1 MDNKELKYKKGIE
14 EFIFVAKSSTDIICD
29 VVSNDLPFNEY
40 NKEKIEVR
48 LRNVVEMFFKNN
60 RKYYP
65 DDNMFEGEI
74 VFDAEMMSDLV
85 THEFTYDGVTYKEDL
100 PDLDEATTN
109 KFRMAHEQYLK
120 EKYHTDRFEYM
131 KVGTNVMELFQDEQ
145 FFKKIYTEINGE
157 SKKRNKDLDSIKI
170 STLKNYAYQLE
181 EIVSRLESLSDKMNV
196 MSAFEVKRWK
206 ECVQNYSCNLL
217 MLLSKVGSPDF
228 NTIDGVFILKNLLDA
243 IDINTS
249 MDDKDKFIASVIG
262 CPISTVTTSRTKFNE
277 WGRKADEARLSKL
290 KTIQNL
296 CESSLNPESN
306 NDGNPVVKKFLSYIG
321 KAVRDAEGASKKKK

>member
-157 SKKRNKDLDSIKI
+157 IKKRKKD
-170 STLKNYAYQLE
+170 
-181 EIVSRLESLSDKMNV
+181 
-196 MSAFEVKRWK
+196 
-206 ECVQNYSCNLL
+206 
-217 MLLSKVGSPDF
+217 
-228 NTIDGVFILKNLLDA
+228 
-243 IDINTS
+243 
-249 MDDKDKFIASVIG
+249 
-262 CPISTVTTSRTKFNE
+262 
-277 WGRKADEARLSKL
+277 
-290 KTIQNL
+290 
-296 CESSLNPESN
+296 
-306 NDGNPVVKKFLSYIG
+306 
-321 KAVRDAEGASKKKK
+321 

>member
-262 CPISTVTTSRTKFNE
+262 CPISTVTTYRNKFNE

-296 CESSLNPESN
+296 CESSLNPEIN
-306 NDGNPVVKKFLSYIG
+306 NDGYPVLKKFLSYI
-321 KAVRDAEGASKKKK
+321 